1 MSLKKLWCTI
11 EKLPLISRESNM
23 HISQEGVALIKK
35 FEGCKLEAYLCPAEK
50 WTIAYGR
57 IKNVKEGDTCTQE
70 QAEKWLNEELV
81 EYEEYVENLV
91 EVPLSQCQFDA
102 LVAWTYNL
110 GPSNLSSST
119 MLKCLNK
126 TEFERVPSEIK
137 RWNKAGGEVLDGLIR
152 RREAEAMLFQG
163 QDWHEV

>member
-1 MSLKKLWCTI
+1 MNLKKLWSTI
-11 EKLPLISRESNM
+11 EKLLQVIKGSNM
-23 HISQEGVALIKK
+23 KISEEGKSLIKK
-35 FEGCKLEAYLCPAEK
+35 FEGCKLEAYLCPAQK

-57 IKNVKEGDTCTQE
+57 IKNVKEGDTCSQE
-70 QAEKWLNEELV
+70 QAEEWLNEELV
-81 EYEEYVENLV
+81 EYEEYVEKLV

-126 TEFERVPSEIK
+126 AEFERVPFEIK

>member
-1 MSLKKLWCTI
+1 MNLKKLWCII
-11 EKLPLISRESNM
+11 EKLLQIIKGSNM
-23 HISQEGVALIKK
+23 KISEEGKALIKK

>member
-1 MSLKKLWCTI
+1 MNLKKLWCII
-11 EKLPLISRESNM
+11 EKLLQIIKGSNIKISE
-23 HISQEGVALIKK
+23 QGKALIKK
-35 FEGCKLEAYLCPAEK
+35 FERCKLEAYLCPAEK

-137 RWNKAGGEVLDGLIR
+137 RWNKAGGKTLDGLIR

>member
-1 MSLKKLWCTI
+1 MCI
-11 EKLPLISRESNM
+11 RD
-23 HISQEGVALIKK
+23 
-35 FEGCKLEAYLCPAEK
+35 
-50 WTIAYGR
+50 R
-57 IKNVKEGDTCTQE
+57 
-70 QAEKWLNEELV
+70 
-81 EYEEYVENLV
+81 YEEYVENLV